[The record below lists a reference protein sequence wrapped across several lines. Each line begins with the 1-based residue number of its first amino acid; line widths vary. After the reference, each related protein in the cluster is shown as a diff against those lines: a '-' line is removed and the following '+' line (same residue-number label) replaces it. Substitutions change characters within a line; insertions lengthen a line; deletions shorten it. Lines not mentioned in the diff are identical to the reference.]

1 MLIVEPTSFFLD
13 YIHGVMEHA
22 TYRALP
28 EEDAIY
34 GEIPGF
40 EDVTAKADTLEHC
53 RHNLVEAL
61 EEWIFFRWS
70 RQLPLPSLN
79 DLVLP
84 PQRPPSDH
92 LWDDEL

>member
-1 MLIVEPTSFFLD
+1 MLNVEPTSFFLD

-22 TYRALP
+22 AYRVLP
-28 EEDAIY
+28 EDDAIY

-40 EDVTAKADTLEHC
+40 EDVSATADTLEQC
-53 RHNLVEAL
+53 RQNLVEAL
-61 EEWIFFRWS
+61 EEWVFFRWS

-84 PQRPPSDH
+84 PHPLPSNH